1 MKSGGI
7 SPATSPTKGF
17 GAQFLPASAAERR
30 FHCER
35 FAIDAAARHE
45 PTLDGLDDAPTA
57 PERTFTL
64 D

>member
-7 SPATSPTKGF
+7 SLATSPTKGF

-30 FHCER
+30 FYCER
-35 FAIDAAARHE
+35 FAIGGPPRHE
-45 PTLDGLDDAPTA
+45 PTLDGPKGSSTA
-57 PERTFTL
+57 LKRTFTL